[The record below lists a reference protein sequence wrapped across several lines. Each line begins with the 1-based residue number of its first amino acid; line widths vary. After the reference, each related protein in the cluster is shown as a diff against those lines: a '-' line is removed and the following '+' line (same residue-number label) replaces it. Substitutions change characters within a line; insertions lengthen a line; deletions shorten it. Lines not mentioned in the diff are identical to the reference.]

1 MNERNIR
8 MSTRKTATNS
18 SETSNVKTE
27 NASKTVSSKSD
38 ARTNTQKSTP
48 KKLPLDMMVAC
59 TNMTSGSLIYI
70 SSRQMGYKI
79 EWEREGDV
87 EYIELAELVTMRNS
101 QRAFFEKGW
110 ISIDDPKVIQF
121 LRVDNYYKGM
131 PSIEDY
137 EDLFTK
143 SDDEIKAVIESVA
156 PGFRE
161 IIANKAYQMI
171 NDGVID
177 SRKTIAMLKEELGLD
192 IE

>member
-1 MNERNIR
+1 
-8 MSTRKTATNS
+8 MSTRKTTTNS

-27 NASKTVSSKSD
+27 NVSKTTLNTSD
-38 ARTNTQKSTP
+38 AKATTKKSAP
-48 KKLPLDMMVAC
+48 KKLSLDMMVAC
-59 TNMTSGSLIYI
+59 TNMTSGSLIYV

-79 EWEREGDV
+79 EWEHEGDV
-87 EYIELAELVTMRNS
+87 EYIELGELVTMRNS

-110 ISIDDPKVIQF
+110 ISIDDPEVIRF

-131 PSIEDY
+131 PSVEDY
-137 EDLFTK
+137 ENLFTK
-143 SDDEIKAVIESVA
+143 SDDEIKVVIESVA
-156 PGFRE
+156 PGFKE

-192 IE
+192 IEE